1 MDLILWK
8 ITKFVSEI
16 ESKVKSIY
24 NKNESDIK
32 EQIEDIVNSD
42 LYNNALT
49 QTKILKNNYNNFTNI
64 SASDGKEME
73 YCDED
78 LDLFLSGVRCCL
90 EHFCRLIIDLQK
102 NANEKTREKLTN
114 DFESLNHESS

>member
-1 MDLILWK
+1 MDNIDGFDIVEK
-8 ITKFVSEI
+8 QTKFVSEI

-64 SASDGKEME
+64 SVSDGKEME

-90 EHFCRLIIDLQK
+90 EHFCSLIIDLQK
-102 NANEKTREKLTN
+102 MPTKKREKNLLMT
-114 DFESLNHESS
+114 SKA